1 MYVGMT
7 RARQKLVIS
16 HALQRTLFGNT
27 ASFIPSSFLADIP
40 TELVESMGS
49 EREISTTTYSRP
61 KERTSWAGA
70 INAPAAVR
78 DNKDLSLEVGDKI
91 NHDSF
96 GAGRVISVTG
106 TPPKQTA
113 EIRFDNGTT
122 KRLLV
127 KMAPITRL

>member
-40 TELVESMGS
+40 AELVESMGS
-49 EREISTTTYSRP
+49 EREISQTTYSRP

-70 INAPAAVR
+70 INSPVNVR
-78 DNKDLSLEVGDKI
+78 DNKDLSLEVGDRI
-91 NHDSF
+91 QHDSF
-96 GAGRVISVTG
+96 GGGKVIAVTG
-106 TPPKQTA
+106 QPPKYTA

-127 KMAPITRL
+127 KMAPITKL